1 LRLRQGSTCDEI
13 EGDSAMKILL
23 TGIISALVLCGCSLL
38 AQDPTP
44 QPNSAVPQEQ
54 QGPAPPRSTQS
65 SEEQAS
71 SSPRIAPGSVIA
83 VLLTKSIDARKVKS
97 GDEVEAR
104 VTQDMK
110 IGNGEVVVLKNT
122 KVVGHITKAQARSKE
137 QKESQVGVAFD
148 HVVMKDGGDMT
159 LPMTIQ
165 AIIAPPNW
173 NPENNNTDSESARQ
187 PVSAPSAGGAPGN
200 SGGRSVGM
208 GPTAP
213 QPAPNAPAVSVGEP
227 SSSQTGVNTR
237 PPITGNTQGVVG
249 ISNLELSAAGSTAQG
264 SIISSEKNNV
274 KLEGGTLM
282 LLRVNP

>member
-187 PVSAPSAGGAPGN
+187 PVSVPSAGGAPGN

-213 QPAPNAPAVSVGEP
+213 QPAPDAPAVSVGEP

-264 SIISSEKNNV
+264 SIVSSEKNNV